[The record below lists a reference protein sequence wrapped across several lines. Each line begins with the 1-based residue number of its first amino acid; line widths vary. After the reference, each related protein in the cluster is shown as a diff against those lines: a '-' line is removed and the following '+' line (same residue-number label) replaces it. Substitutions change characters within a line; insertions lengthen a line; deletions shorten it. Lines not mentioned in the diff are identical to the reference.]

1 MDLSILGFLFFKS
14 QVDKKQSFQNI
25 KSVGVASHIHDYF
38 KTYLLFR
45 VSENL
50 AGDGYPNLDWC
61 APVQLSERALQA
73 SGSQVLWPGMA
84 LSPTPSAHTHPRGV
98 GR

>member
-1 MDLSILGFLFFKS
+1 MDLSILGFLIFKS

-25 KSVGVASHIHDYF
+25 KSVGVVGVASHIHDYF
-38 KTYLLFR
+38 KTYLLFW

-73 SGSQVLWPGMA
+73 SGSQVLWPGM
-84 LSPTPSAHTHPRGV
+84 V
-98 GR
+98 